1 MASPKVNK
9 ENKMGIQNLVGK
21 RITKTVKF
29 MNEDVQIKKL
39 NVDEVLEIQVKAK
52 GVAEDD
58 SQGFEVLR
66 HVIKVAVEG
75 AEALSDQDFNTFPMD
90 ELSKLSNEIMK
101 FSGLG
106 GGETGK

>member
-1 MASPKVNK
+1 MATPAMSKG
-9 ENKMGIQNLVGK
+9 NKMSIKTLVGK
-21 RITKTVKF
+21 KITKTVKF

-39 NVDEVLEIQVKAK
+39 NVDEVMDIQAKAK
-52 GVAEDD
+52 NISEDD

-75 AEALSDQDFNTFPMD
+75 ADDLSDQDFNAFPMD

-106 GGETGK
+106 SEAGK